1 MTNAPRFGSWP
12 TRPSA
17 RKSFRAS
24 RTGARLIPISAA
36 RRVSTSRSPDFI
48 LPARISWRISAAASV
63 ARDGCAAI
71 ACIIGSILST
81 ECTVNRPHCL
91 TKKVL
96 ESDSLPQIRKYSK
109 AAELLALHMGGKEGG
124 DGGPIDAREASDHQ
138 GDGAAVRA
146 RRQAGARADARRA
159 LRPRRLQQK
168 LRGPAAARQGPR

>member
-1 MTNAPRFGSWP
+1 MGTAAPSSPQSTAAHISRRPRLGPLMRPLYAAEGSP
-12 TRPSA
+12 VSPGYPDGPAPMAPCFRRAGLGDVTTLA
-17 RKSFRAS
+17 KSD
-24 RTGARLIPISAA
+24 TKCN
-36 RRVSTSRSPDFI
+36 T
-48 LPARISWRISAAASV
+48 
-63 ARDGCAAI
+63 
-71 ACIIGSILST
+71 
-81 ECTVNRPHCL
+81 PHCL